1 MFIVSTGQP
10 KYSLLSNLPLQQ
22 LRFGWTEISGDFH
35 APTGKFT
42 IVHWGAAV
50 LWLKYC
56 PYGVK
61 HYPINPS
68 TEVVKMLLTV
78 TWFYNI
84 HVSGAT
90 IASPY
95 IQIADTEV
103 NFLLD
108 AASATELNHDPHW
121 LTEANQRI
129 NKLRK
134 APISFKWVN
143 ICQSCNSFRH
153 LYLNEYHITFLQFS
167 CGLTWDYL
175 AYILRGKLNKIDLI
189 LIVQNDNM

>member
-42 IVHWGAAV
+42 QT
-50 LWLKYC
+50 
-56 PYGVK
+56 
-61 HYPINPS
+61 S
-68 TEVVKMLLTV
+68 TEVPPFYGWNMPIRRKTLSNQSIHWGGQMLLTV

-143 ICQSCNSFRH
+143 ICQSCN
-153 LYLNEYHITFLQFS
+153 
-167 CGLTWDYL
+167 
-175 AYILRGKLNKIDLI
+175 
-189 LIVQNDNM
+189 